1 MKTVN
6 LLFSGGRTSAYL
18 VENTLLLW
26 SKGYFP
32 NTRFI
37 IAFANTSR
45 EHEKT
50 LEFINKCSW
59 RWQELY
65 GHRVIWLEAVVHDGR
80 LPSSHKEVSYE
91 TASRDGEVFEAVVAK
106 YGLPNGNFLHCT
118 RELKEN
124 PIMDFME
131 SLGEKK
137 GHIVKGE
144 LVEATY
150 ETWIGIRADEP
161 KRLDGNKNGKQNK
174 VYPLAEIVSWQSC
187 KRFFNLICDKLDVLD
202 FWEDMPFDLDLPEH
216 QGNCIDCHKK
226 SAKKLN
232 MVFNETPKV
241 FNFTAYLDNQ
251 YSHIKPQVLPGG
263 TVKQR
268 KRFRGYKNT
277 RELIATFDVG
287 EFNPKAYEEESGGC
301 SESCNGFENNEAE
314 ELEKEEV

>member
-26 SKGYFP
+26 SLGYFP
-32 NTRFI
+32 DTNFVIT
-37 IAFANTSR
+37 FANTSR
-45 EHEKT
+45 EHEGT
-50 LEFINKCSW
+50 LRFINECSL
-59 RWQELY
+59 RWQALY
-65 GHRVIWLEAVVHDGR
+65 GHRVIWIETAVHDGR
-80 LPSSHKEVSYE
+80 LPCSHKEVNYE

-124 PIMDFME
+124 PIMSFME

-150 ETWIGIRADEP
+150 ETWIGIRADEQA
-161 KRLDGNKNGKQNK
+161 RLKGNRNGKQKK

-187 KRFFNLICDKLDVLD
+187 KRFFNIICDKLDVLD
-202 FWEDMPFDLDLPEH
+202 FWEDMPFNLGIPEH
-216 QGNCIDCHKK
+216 QGNCVDCHKK

-232 MVFNETPKV
+232 MVFNETPKI

-251 YSHIKPQVLPGG
+251 YSHVKPQILPSGE
-263 TVKQR
+263 VKQR

-277 RELIATFDVG
+277 SELIATFDVS
-287 EFNPKAYEEESGGC
+287 EFNPKSYNEESSGC

-314 ELEKEEV
+314 ELVS